1 MRPPTTPGELLTLPD
16 AQQRLGMAGGRGR
29 RLRRLLLAREAETG
43 KRIMIRLPGGRRQ
56 NKRVTWSLLR
66 KHCPELFESKVQQL
80 ERDMRGYLDA
90 IDAKIIESVSAHVTD
105 HVEPRLDELWQ
116 RDEVIA
122 ESVRK
127 LAQRVATIAGPPK
140 PAVARGKAGRISEPP
155 RAVALNA
162 RETAG

>member
-1 MRPPTTPGELLTLPD
+1 VRPPATPGELLTLPD

-29 RLRRLLLAREAETG
+29 RLKRLLLAREAEAG
-43 KRIMIRLPGGRRQ
+43 KRIMIRLSGGRRP
-56 NKRVTWSLLR
+56 KPRVTWSLLR

-90 IDAKIIESVSAHVTD
+90 IDAKISESVAAHMTD
-105 HVEPRLDELWQ
+105 QVEPRLDELWQ

-127 LAQRVATIAGPPK
+127 LAQRVARIASPPK
-140 PAVARGKAGRISEPP
+140 PAIAHGKARRSEPP
-155 RAVALNA
+155 RAPAQST
-162 RETAG
+162 RETSG

>member
-1 MRPPTTPGELLTLPD
+1 MRPPATPSELLSLPD
-16 AQQRLGMAGGRGR
+16 AQRRLGMPGPHGR
-29 RLRRLLLAREAETG
+29 RLKRLLLAKEAQAG
-43 KRIMIRLPGGRRQ
+43 KRIMIRLSGGRRP
-56 NKRVTWSLLR
+56 KPRVTWSLLR

-80 ERDMRGYLDA
+80 ERDMRSYLDA

-105 HVEPRLDELWQ
+105 HVEPRLEELWQ

-140 PAVARGKAGRISEPP
+140 PVVALRKAPRSEPP
-155 RAVALNA
+155 RAPAQNS
-162 RETAG
+162 RETSG

>member
-1 MRPPTTPGELLTLPD
+1 
-16 AQQRLGMAGGRGR
+16 MAGSRGL
-29 RLRRLLLAREAETG
+29 RLRRLLLTRETETG
-43 KRIMIRLPGGRRQ
+43 KRIMIRLPGRRRQ

-90 IDAKIIESVSAHVTD
+90 IDAKISESVAAHVTD

-122 ESVRK
+122 KSVRE
-127 LAQRVATIAGPPK
+127 LAQRVRAIACTPK
-140 PAVARGKAGRISEPP
+140 HAEAPRKANRSEPP
-155 RAVALNA
+155 RAPAQSS
-162 RETAG
+162 RETSG